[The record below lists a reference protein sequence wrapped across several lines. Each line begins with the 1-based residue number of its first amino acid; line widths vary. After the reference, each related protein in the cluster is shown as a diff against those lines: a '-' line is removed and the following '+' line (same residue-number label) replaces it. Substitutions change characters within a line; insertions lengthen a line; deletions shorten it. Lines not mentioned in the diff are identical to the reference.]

1 MKTLRYPFSAL
12 LGDYARGLL
21 GAGICFVIVITNDWT
36 GKVIWLFIAL
46 TLAFLAYTIWTAMK
60 QQTVIE
66 LDDSGVTSKLFGSGR
81 RIDWDR
87 LKVLSL
93 RYYAPRRA
101 KKKGLGS
108 VLGRLGGRGYD
119 DKQAHAEQPKS
130 PLADGWMELVLRDQN
145 DCKIA
150 VDSGLQQFFALTN
163 RAVSAARHNGIEID
177 PITDDNLRVL
187 GELPDELVA
196 AIDQQATAPS
206 VTGQASPTNRPN
218 SQTDA

>member
-21 GAGICFVIVITNDWT
+21 GAGICFVIVVTNDWT

-46 TLAFLAYTIWTAMK
+46 TLAFLAYTIWTGMK
-60 QQTVIE
+60 QKTVIE
-66 LDDSGVTSKLFGSGR
+66 LDESGITSKLFGAGR

-87 LKVLSL
+87 LKALSL

-119 DKQAHAEQPKS
+119 NTQAREEPSKS
-130 PLADGWMELVLRDQN
+130 PFADGWMELALRDL
-145 DCKIA
+145 DDHRIV
-150 VDSGLQQFFALTN
+150 VDSNLQHFFALTN
-163 RAVSAARHNGIEID
+163 RAVDAAKHNGLEID
-177 PITDDNLRVL
+177 PITDENLRVL
-187 GELPDELVA
+187 AGLPDELIA
-196 AIDQQATAPS
+196 AIDRQPGAAPRS
-206 VTGQASPTNRPN
+206 GKPSPANGSN
-218 SQTDA
+218 SQTGA